1 MNKYKY
7 VTNYKDNGSIRAALN
22 RLTRDTFGF
31 DFESWYQNDYWKDD
45 MYMPHSLMDG
55 ERMVANVSANRM
67 EFVISGEIKHFIQIG
82 TVMTAKDYR
91 GQGLGRYLIEK
102 VIDTYRDEC
111 DGIYLF
117 GNDSVLDYYPKFGF
131 KVSKEYIYKKQLLV
145 DENREK
151 SPLNQNYIEFIKIE
165 NPSNEDRKKFF
176 DYVRHAVSN
185 DGMTMRNV
193 GLMGFYLHDMEDVY
207 YSESLDTYVVADIKD
222 NTLHLNCIIA
232 KKTVE
237 LNDILES
244 FVGVA
249 DTVILDFTPSNKSG
263 FEVVEFEEED
273 CTLFYIGEE
282 LKRIEREQL
291 HFPSIS
297 HA

>member
-1 MNKYKY
+1 METYKY
-7 VTNYKDNGSIRAALN
+7 VTNYKDNDSIRAALN

-31 DFESWYQNDYWKDD
+31 DFESWYQNGYWKED

-67 EFVISGEIKHFIQIG
+67 EFVIDDEIKHFIQIG
-82 TVMTAKDYR
+82 TVMTAKEYR

-102 VIDTYRDEC
+102 VIDTYRDEY

-117 GNDSVLDYYPKFGF
+117 ANDSVLEYYPQFGF
-131 KVSKEYIYKKQLLV
+131 EISKEYIYKKQLLV
-145 DENREK
+145 DGMREQ
-151 SPLNQNYIEFIKIE
+151 SLQNKKFGTFIKIE

-193 GLMGFYLHDMEDVY
+193 GLMGFYLHDLEDVF
-207 YSESLDTYVVADIKD
+207 YSESLDTYIIADIKD
-222 NTLHLNCIIA
+222 TTLHLGCIIA
-232 KKTVE
+232 KRKVE
-237 LNDILES
+237 LNEIIEL
-244 FVGVA
+244 FAGVA
-249 DTVILDFTPSNKSG
+249 DTVILDFIPINKNG

>member
-1 MNKYKY
+1 MEKYKY
-7 VTNYKDNGSIRAALN
+7 VTNYKDNDSIRAALN

-31 DFESWYQNDYWKDD
+31 DFESWYRNGYWRDD
-45 MYMPHSLMDG
+45 MYMPHSLLDG
-55 ERMVANVSANRM
+55 KKMVANVSANRM
-67 EFVISGEIKHFIQIG
+67 EFVIGGEIKYFIQIG
-82 TVMTAKDYR
+82 TVMTAKEYR

-117 GNDSVLDYYPKFGF
+117 ANDSVLEYYPKLGF
-131 KVSKEYIYKKQLLV
+131 EVSKEYIYKKQLLV
-145 DENREK
+145 DSMREK
-151 SPLNQNYIEFIKIE
+151 LPQNQKYSEFNKIE
-165 NPSNEDRKKFF
+165 NPSSEDRKIFF
-176 DYVRHAVSN
+176 DYVRHAASN

-193 GLMGFYLHDMEDVY
+193 GLMGFYLHDMENVY
-207 YSESLDTYVVADIKD
+207 YSESLDTYIVADIKD
-222 NTLHLNCIIA
+222 STLHLNCIIA
-232 KKTVE
+232 KKAVE

-244 FVGVA
+244 FAGA
-249 DTVILDFTPSNKSG
+249 ANTVILDFIPSNKNG

>member
-1 MNKYKY
+1 METYKY
-7 VTNYKDNGSIRAALN
+7 VTNYKDNDFIRAALN

-31 DFESWYQNDYWKDD
+31 DFESWYQNGYWKDD

-67 EFVISGEIKHFIQIG
+67 EFVIGGEFKHFIQIG
-82 TVMTAKDYR
+82 TVMTAKEYR

-102 VIDTYRDEC
+102 VIDTYRDVC

-131 KVSKEYIYKKQLLV
+131 EVSKEYIYKKQLLV
-145 DENREK
+145 DEMREK
-151 SPLNQNYIEFIKIE
+151 SPLNQKYSEFIKIE
-165 NPSNEDRKKFF
+165 NPSNEDRNIFF

-232 KKTVE
+232 KKAVE
-237 LNDILES
+237 LNILES
-244 FVGVA
+244 FAGAA
-249 DTVILDFTPSNKSG
+249 DTVILDFVPSNKRG

-291 HFPSIS
+291 HFSSIS

>member
-1 MNKYKY
+1 METYKY
-7 VTNYKDNGSIRAALN
+7 VTNYKDNDSIRAALN

-82 TVMTAKDYR
+82 TVMTAKEYR

-102 VIDTYRDEC
+102 VINTYRDVC

-131 KVSKEYIYKKQLLV
+131 EVSKEYIYKKQLLV
-145 DENREK
+145 AGMREK
-151 SPLNQNYIEFIKIE
+151 SPLNPKYSEFIKIE
-165 NPSNEDRKKFF
+165 NPSNEERKKFF
-176 DYVRHAVSN
+176 DYVRRAVSN

-207 YSESLDTYVVADIKD
+207 YSESLDTYVVADMQD
-222 NTLHLNCIIA
+222 NTLHLNYIIV
-232 KKTVE
+232 KKAVE
-237 LNDILES
+237 LNDILEA
-244 FVGVA
+244 FQGVA
-249 DTVILDFTPSNKSG
+249 ETVILDFTPSNKNG

>member
-1 MNKYKY
+1 M
-7 VTNYKDNGSIRAALN
+7 
-22 RLTRDTFGF
+22 
-31 DFESWYQNDYWKDD
+31 
-45 MYMPHSLMDG
+45 
-55 ERMVANVSANRM
+55 
-67 EFVISGEIKHFIQIG
+67 
-82 TVMTAKDYR
+82 
-91 GQGLGRYLIEK
+91 
-102 VIDTYRDEC
+102 
-111 DGIYLF
+111 
-117 GNDSVLDYYPKFGF
+117 
-131 KVSKEYIYKKQLLV
+131 LV
-145 DENREK
+145 DGLREK
-151 SPLNQNYIEFIKIE
+151 TPLNQKYSEFIKIE

-232 KKTVE
+232 KKAVE

-244 FVGVA
+244 FAGAA
-249 DTVILDFTPSNKSG
+249 DTVILDFVPSNKRG

>member
-1 MNKYKY
+1 MEAYKY
-7 VTNYKDNGSIRAALN
+7 VTNYKDNDFIRAALN
-22 RLTRDTFGF
+22 SLTRDTFGF
-31 DFESWYQNDYWKDD
+31 DFESWYQNGYWKDD

-67 EFVISGEIKHFIQIG
+67 EFVIGGEFKYFIQIG
-82 TVMTAKDYR
+82 TVMTAKEYR

-102 VIDTYRDEC
+102 VIDTYRDVC

-117 GNDSVLDYYPKFGF
+117 GNDSVLEYYPKFGF
-131 KVSKEYIYKKQLLV
+131 EVSKEYVYKKQLLV
-145 DENREK
+145 DGLREK
-151 SPLNQNYIEFIKIE
+151 TPLNQKYSEFIKIE
-165 NPSNEDRKKFF
+165 NPSNEDRNIFF

-207 YSESLDTYVVADIKD
+207 YSERLDTYVVADIKD

-232 KKTVE
+232 KKAVE

-244 FVGVA
+244 FAGAA
-249 DTVILDFTPSNKSG
+249 DTVILDFVPSNKRG

>member
-131 KVSKEYIYKKQLLV
+131 EVSKEYIYKKQLLV

-207 YSESLDTYVVADIKD
+207 YSESLDTYVVAEIKD

>member
-1 MNKYKY
+1 METYKY
-7 VTNYKDNGSIRAALN
+7 VKNYKDQELIRSALN
-22 RLTRDTFGF
+22 KLTRDTFGF
-31 DFESWYQNDYWKDD
+31 DFESWYQNGYWKED

-67 EFVISGEIKHFIQIG
+67 EFVIGDEIKQFVQIG
-82 TVMTAKDYR
+82 TVITAKEYR

-117 GNDSVLDYYPKFGF
+117 ANDSVLEYYPKFGF
-131 KVSKEYIYKKQLLV
+131 EVSKEYIYKKQLPV
-145 DENREK
+145 GEMREK
-151 SPLNQNYIEFIKIE
+151 LSLNKKHSEFIKIE
-165 NPSNEDRKKFF
+165 NPSDEDRKKFF

-193 GLMGFYLHDMEDVY
+193 GLMGFYLHDMESVY
-207 YSESLDTYVVADIKD
+207 YSESLDTYVVAEIDD

-232 KKTVE
+232 KRKVE
-237 LNDILES
+237 LNEILDS
-244 FVGVA
+244 FIEA
-249 DTVILDFTPSNKSG
+249 IDTVVLDFTPSNKDG
-263 FEVVEFEEED
+263 LEMEEFKEED
-273 CTLFYIGEE
+273 CTLFYIGDE
-282 LKRIEREQL
+282 LKRIEKEHL
-291 HFPSIS
+291 HFPSLS

>member
-131 KVSKEYIYKKQLLV
+131 EVSKEYIYKKQLLV

-207 YSESLDTYVVADIKD
+207 YSESLDTYVVADIKN

>member
-151 SPLNQNYIEFIKIE
+151 SPLNQNYIDFIKIE

-207 YSESLDTYVVADIKD
+207 YSESLDTYVVAEIKD

>member
-131 KVSKEYIYKKQLLV
+131 EVSKEYIYKKQLLV

-207 YSESLDTYVVADIKD
+207 YSGSLDMYVVADIKD